1 MDNMTAANL
10 PKGGCDRFK
19 TVLVAG
25 LGLMGGS
32 MAKTLKARTDCR
44 VLGWNRTR
52 ETAERAKADGDID
65 AVASAALFREA
76 DLVIISLYP
85 KATVDWLRDNMP
97 KMKPGCVVVD
107 MVGVKRYM
115 VDQLEG
121 PALAAGVEYVG
132 GHPMAGREF
141 SGFDYALPTLF
152 DGASMIFVPNSS
164 STEQT
169 LAALEMF
176 FMHLGFG
183 QTVRCTPEQH
193 DRMIAF
199 TSQLAH
205 IVSSAYIK
213 SPEADKHNGYSAG
226 SYRDLTRVA
235 KLNETMWSELFLCN
249 AELLAREIDE
259 IIDHLDE
266 YRRVIRAGDRETLT
280 ALLRD
285 GRERKERLG

>member
-1 MDNMTAANL
+1 MTFN
-10 PKGGCDRFK
+10 
-19 TVLVAG
+19 TVLIAG

-32 MAKTLKARTDCR
+32 MAKTIKARTDCR

-52 ETAERAKADGDID
+52 ETAERAKSDGDID
-65 AVASAALFREA
+65 AVAGEALFGEA
-76 DLVIISLYP
+76 DLIIIGLYP
-85 KATVDWLRDNMP
+85 QATVDWLLHAMP
-97 KMKPGCVVVD
+97 KLKKGCVVVD
-107 MVGVKRYM
+107 MVGVKQFM
-115 VDQLEG
+115 VDRLEQA
-121 PALAAGVEYVG
+121 ALDSGVHFVG

-141 SGFDYALPTLF
+141 SGFDYAISTLF
-152 DGASMIFVPNSS
+152 DGASMIFVPTKSS
-164 STEQT
+164 NEQV
-169 LAALEMF
+169 LQALEAF
-176 FMHLGFG
+176 FMALGFG
-183 QTVRCTPEQH
+183 QTVRCTAMQH

-213 SPEADKHNGYSAG
+213 SPEADQHNGYSAG

-235 KLNETMWSELFLCN
+235 KLNENMWSELFLCN
-249 AELLAREIDE
+249 AEALATEIDE
-259 IIDHLDE
+259 IILHLDE

>member
-1 MDNMTAANL
+1 MFD
-10 PKGGCDRFK
+10 
-19 TVLVAG
+19 TVLIVG

-52 ETAERAKADGDID
+52 ETAEKAKADGDLD
-65 AVASAALFREA
+65 AVASEALFGEA
-76 DLVIISLYP
+76 DLVIIGLYP
-85 KATVDWLRDNMP
+85 QATVDFLLENMP
-97 KMKPGCVVVD
+97 RMKKGCVIVD
-107 MVGVKRYM
+107 MVGVKRFL
-115 VDQLEG
+115 VDRLEQA
-121 PALAAGVEYVG
+121 ALDAGVHFVG

-152 DGASMIFVPNSS
+152 DGASMIFVPTASS
-164 STEQT
+164 DEQV
-169 LAALEMF
+169 LQRLEAF
-176 FMHLGFG
+176 FMRLGFG
-183 QTVRCTPEQH
+183 QTVRCTADQH
-193 DRMIAF
+193 DHMIAF

-205 IVSSAYIK
+205 IASSAYIK
-213 SPEADKHNGYSAG
+213 SPEADAHRGYSAG

-249 AELLAREIDE
+249 AEPLACEIDYL
-259 IIDHLDE
+259 IAHLDE
-266 YRRVIRAGDRETLT
+266 YRRAIRAGDRDTLT

>member
-1 MDNMTAANL
+1 M
-10 PKGGCDRFK
+10 FQ
-19 TVLVAG
+19 TVLIVG

-32 MAKTLKARTDCR
+32 MAATLKARTDCR

-52 ETAERAKADGDID
+52 ETAERARANGMID
-65 AVASAALFREA
+65 AVASEALFGEA
-76 DLVIISLYP
+76 DLVLIGLYP
-85 KATVDWLRDNMP
+85 KATVDFLLQNMP
-97 KMKPGCVVVD
+97 RMKKGCVVVD
-107 MVGVKRYM
+107 MVGVKRFL
-115 VDQLEG
+115 VDSLEQA
-121 PALAAGVEYVG
+121 ALDAGVHFVG

-141 SGFDYALPTLF
+141 SGLDYAVPTLF
-152 DGASMIFVPNSS
+152 DGASMIFVPTKSS
-164 STEQT
+164 DERVLT
-169 LAALEMF
+169 ALEAF
-176 FMHLGFG
+176 FRSLGFG
-183 QTVRCTPEQH
+183 QTVRCTAEQH

-213 SPEADKHNGYSAG
+213 SPEAEKHNGYSAG

-249 AELLAREIDE
+249 AAPLAEEIDE
-259 IIDHLDE
+259 IIGHLNE
-266 YRRVIRAGDRETLT
+266 YRQALRADDRDTLT